1 MLQTFSDDKLLHPD
15 DFLVQASPINGRGLF
30 AVKPYRADEALL
42 IIDGEPIDETEA
54 LCRERAE
61 ANWFIYWN
69 HDRCYIDTARTP
81 KGRYLNH
88 ACLPNTVTLPRD
100 EASLYLVALRDIAA
114 GEELTL
120 DYDYPEIYEVCRSH
134 NSGCLHAACPRAAA
148 QIQGD
153 HS

>member
-15 DFLVQASPINGRGLF
+15 DILVKTSPINGRGLF
-30 AVKPYRADEALL
+30 AVGPYRAGETLMF
-42 IIDGEPIDETEA
+42 IDGEPIDETEA
-54 LCRERAE
+54 LRRERAE
-61 ANWFIYWN
+61 ANWYIYWN
-69 HDRCYIDTARTP
+69 DGRSYIDTAGSQ

-100 EASLYLVALRDIAA
+100 EVSLYLVALRDIAA

-134 NSGCLHAACPRAAA
+134 NPGCLHAACPRATAR
-148 QIQGD
+148 IQGD
-153 HS
+153 YP